1 MVFFFQPAQLQGF
14 AQDGVCEDAL
24 VPIAGRGFRGAGGQG
39 RSAGLEVL
47 LLFQMAGNLFGEQGR
62 QLWVVR
68 VGDEVELHGEF
79 IPGRLDGLERLS
91 QPFLEPALAG

>member
-47 LLFQMAGNLFGEQGR
+47 LRAVIFWLR
-62 QLWVVR
+62 QTRRRL
-68 VGDEVELHGEF
+68 
-79 IPGRLDGLERLS
+79 GRLSSPWATLS
-91 QPFLEPALAG
+91 